1 MEKIS
6 LFPILKKV
14 QVHIPFHFLYE
25 QYLPRVLQYGMN
37 PEISFNSDTLDTC
50 READYRYVADKLRD
64 AGLRVTF
71 HAPFMD
77 LRPGAIDPRIRRVS
91 EERIMQVLAL
101 ADYFRPASIVCH
113 PSFDDRY
120 YVSTEDQWLENSLR
134 TWGALLSRAGDIPA
148 LMVLENVYEKG
159 PRQLHRLLTSLSS
172 PHCGFCFDTG
182 HFNVFAREPLTDWI
196 DTMAPF
202 LRQVH
207 LHDNHGQ
214 ADEHLAVGDGSFPFG
229 ELSRMLREKD
239 LCPIFT
245 IEAHNENNLLKS
257 LENMQHLDFQGEGFP
272 C

>member
-1 MEKIS
+1 MEKIA
-6 LFPILKKV
+6 LFPMLKKV
-14 QVHIPFHFLYE
+14 QVHIPFHFLSD

-37 PEISFNSDTLDTC
+37 PEISFNSHTLDTY
-50 READYRYVADKLRD
+50 READYRRVADKLRD
-64 AGLRVTF
+64 AGLRITF

-120 YVSTEDQWLENSLR
+120 YVSSEDQWLENSLR
-134 TWGALLSRAGDIPA
+134 TWSALLSRAGDVPV
-148 LMVLENVYEKG
+148 LLVLENVYEKG
-159 PRQLHRLLTSLSS
+159 PGQLHRLLASLSS

-182 HFNVFAREPLTDWI
+182 HFNAFAREPLTYWV
-196 DTMAPF
+196 DTLAPF

-207 LHDNHGQ
+207 IHDNHGQ
-214 ADEHLAVGDGSFPFG
+214 ADEHLPVGEGTFPFG
-229 ELSRMLREKD
+229 EFFRMVGEKG
-239 LCPIFT
+239 LHPIVT
-245 IEAHNENNLLKS
+245 IEAHNGKNLLKS
-257 LENMQHLDFQGEGFP
+257 LENMENTDFLGEGLP

>member
-1 MEKIS
+1 MEKIA
-6 LFPILKKV
+6 LFPILKEV
-14 QVHIPFHFLYE
+14 QVHIPFHFLSE

-37 PEISFNSDTLDTC
+37 PEISFNSHTLDTY
-50 READYRYVADKLRD
+50 REDDYRRVADKLGD

-101 ADYFRPASIVCH
+101 ADYFRPVSIVCH

-120 YVSTEDQWLENSLR
+120 YVSTEDQWLENSIL
-134 TWGALLSRAGDIPA
+134 TWEALLSRAGDVPV
-148 LMVLENVYEKG
+148 LLVLENVYEKG
-159 PRQLHRLLTSLSS
+159 PGQLHRLLTSLSS

-182 HFNVFAREPLTDWI
+182 HFNAFAREPLTDWI
-196 DTMAPF
+196 AAMAPF

-207 LHDNHGQ
+207 IHDNHGQ
-214 ADEHLAVGDGSFPFG
+214 ADEHLPVGDGSFPFG
-229 ELSRMLREKD
+229 EFTRMLREKG
-239 LCPIFT
+239 LRPIVT
-245 IEAHNENNLLKS
+245 IEAHNEKNLVKS
-257 LENMQHLDFQGEGFP
+257 IENMQHLDFHGEGLS

>member
-1 MEKIS
+1 MEQLA

-14 QVHIPFHFLYE
+14 QVHIPFHFLCE

-37 PEISFNSDTLDTC
+37 PEISFNSATLDTY
-50 READYRYVADKLRD
+50 RETDYRRVADKLGD

-91 EERIMQVLAL
+91 EERIMQVLNL
-101 ADYFRPASIVCH
+101 ADYFRPVSIVCH

-120 YVSTEDQWLENSLR
+120 YVSSEDQWLENSLR
-134 TWGALLSRAGDIPA
+134 TWGALLSRAGDIPV
-148 LMVLENVYEKG
+148 LLVLENVYEKG

-182 HFNVFAREPLTDWI
+182 HFNVFAREPLTAWI

-207 LHDNHGQ
+207 IHDNHGQ
-214 ADEHLAVGDGSFPFG
+214 ADEHLPVGAGSFPFG
-229 ELSRMLREKD
+229 EFSLILREKG
-239 LCPIFT
+239 LCPIVT
-245 IEAHNENNLLKS
+245 IEAHNENNLIKS
-257 LENMQHLDFQGEGFP
+257 LENMQHAALHGEEFP

>member
-1 MEKIS
+1 MEKLA

-14 QVHIPFHFLYE
+14 QVHIPFHFLYK
-25 QYLPRVLQYGMN
+25 QYLPKVLQYGMN
-37 PEISFNSDTLDTC
+37 PEISFNSDTLDTY
-50 READYRYVADKLRD
+50 READYRHVADKLRN

-77 LRPGAIDPRIRRVS
+77 LRPGAIDPQIRRVS

-101 ADYFRPASIVCH
+101 ADYFRPVSIVCH

-148 LMVLENVYEKG
+148 LLVLENVYEKG

-172 PHCGFCFDTG
+172 PQCGFCFDTG

-229 ELSRMLREKD
+229 EFSRMLREKG

-257 LENMQHLDFQGEGFP
+257 LENMQQMDFQGGGFP